1 MAAFLKV
8 IFLVFQ
14 SKPQTTYDVEILKHI
29 YILLQQVPNVIEIL
43 PNEKVSRF
51 NSLLKRDDF
60 VVIWQVPTTSICII
74 LEA

>member
-1 MAAFLKV
+1 MML
-8 IFLVFQ
+8 
-14 SKPQTTYDVEILKHI
+14 EMLKHI

-51 NSLLKRDDF
+51 NILLKRDDF
-60 VVIWQVPTTSICII
+60 VVIRQVPTTSICII